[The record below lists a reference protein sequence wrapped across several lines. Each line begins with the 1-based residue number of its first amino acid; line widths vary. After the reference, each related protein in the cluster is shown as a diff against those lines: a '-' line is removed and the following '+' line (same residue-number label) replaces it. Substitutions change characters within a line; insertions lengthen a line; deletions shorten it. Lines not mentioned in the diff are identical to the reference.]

1 MASRYNLRPRL
12 AAAAV
17 APKKA
22 PKVAVPS
29 NLPPRTWKTLVAAA
43 AIIENK
49 MPYEVVHDVKYLYT
63 VLKSLAA
70 YKLNAEKSEHLWQY
84 RIAMSNYENQMIEY
98 YLPHIDEHVWYYEVI
113 ELFRRQNYS
122 AIQSC
127 LYEVIKTYEIVSNL
141 EELIDAV
148 SITSNDMEED

>member
-12 AAAAV
+12 TAAAV

-43 AIIENK
+43 AIIEDK
-49 MPYEVVHDVKYLYT
+49 MPHEVVHDVKYLYT
-63 VLKSLAA
+63 VLKALAA
-70 YKLNAEKSEHLWQY
+70 YKIDAEKNEHLWQY
-84 RIAMSNYENQMIEY
+84 RVAMGNHEKELIDT
-98 YLPHIDEHVWYYEVI
+98 YLPDIDYHTWYYEVI
-113 ELFRRQNYS
+113 ELFRRQNYTGVL
-122 AIQSC
+122 AC
-127 LYEVIKTYEIVSNL
+127 LHEVIRSYELVSNL

-148 SITSNDMEED
+148 SITSSDMEVE